1 MIMTKVLVVDDSSM
15 MCLLLRKMLAARG
28 YHVIEARDGPTA
40 VRQYTNERPDVV
52 VLDLNL
58 EDMSGIE
65 VLERLRHIDGAPR
78 VILASAES
86 EATVRAQNQ
95 LTQAY
100 AFLSKPFAAD
110 QVARAIEA
118 ALAAS

>member
-1 MIMTKVLVVDDSSM
+1 MAKILVVDDSSM
-15 MCLLLRKMLAARG
+15 MCLLLRKMLEARG

-40 VRQYTNERPDVV
+40 VLHYTNERPDVV
-52 VLDLNL
+52 LLDLNL

-65 VLERLRHIDGAPR
+65 VLEQLRQIDGAPR

-86 EATVRAQNQ
+86 EATVRSQNQ
-95 LTQAY
+95 LAQAY

-110 QVARAIEA
+110 HVTRAIEA